1 MPGTVPTTFPL
12 SFFEYRGI
20 FAEPI
25 FGAWVR
31 AEGAL
36 PKALYQSLR
45 PWGLLLENI
54 SFNLQP
60 RNAAEIKFSF
70 NLPDQR
76 LQVTV
81 GLGDVVLTVTNPNWS
96 EAETVVKI
104 ATSVIG
110 AVKSSTDAQFET
122 QLMTLAMH
130 LIPRGRLGREIVH
143 NFLNLPEDRMK
154 IFGQP
159 KNYGFSYYG
168 SEAVWVADASA
179 LYPDGIF
186 VRLARAF
193 KPESPLADMASIL
206 YKDEEAILELLGL
219 HDATKPNVQ

>member
-1 MPGTVPTTFPL
+1 MPGTIPTTFPL
-12 SFFEYRGI
+12 SFFEYRGV

-25 FGAWVR
+25 FGAWLR

-45 PWGLLLENI
+45 PWGLPLENI
-54 SFNLQP
+54 TFNLQP
-60 RNAAEIKFSF
+60 RNSAEINWSF
-70 NLPDQR
+70 NLPVQR
-76 LQVTV
+76 VQVKV

-104 ATSVIG
+104 GTAVIEG
-110 AVKSSTDAQFET
+110 IRSSTQTKFEN
-122 QLMTLAMH
+122 QLMTLSMH
-130 LIPRGRLGREIVH
+130 LLPQGKSGREIVH
-143 NFLNLPEDRMK
+143 RFLNIPEDRMK
-154 IFGQP
+154 MFGQP

-186 VRLARAF
+186 VRLARVF
-193 KPESPLADMASIL
+193 KPESTLTEMASIL
-206 YKDEEAILELLGL
+206 YKDEETILDLLGL
-219 HDATKPNVQ
+219 NDATKPATQ